1 MHDPDGDDFSK
12 FNRFLLVHILI
23 FGEIFMKIR
32 LVCLFF
38 TWKLLTDRGTEG
50 QTDKRPVLRNRLGG
64 GNKGSASR

>member
-1 MHDPDGDDFSK
+1 MHVPDGDDFSK

-23 FGEIFMKIR
+23 FGEDPISMPI
-32 LVCLFF
+32 F